1 MSLLRRGSLLVAA
14 GLFAVACGGASTPSS
29 APATTSTNPT
39 PAPTTATETTAP
51 ATDQP
56 TAEATAE
63 PTAEATPE
71 ATTGSDV
78 LDPSQSDAG
87 VVGRATISGDS
98 RTDVIRDGTWD
109 IVGVAEDGFGSGC
122 STSFD
127 GEEFIATAYDDDA
140 PEGEVMRLGVTVA
153 ASDIPEGDEV
163 VSGIEDGGVNI
174 DFQSEEFFGSSYSAD
189 TEDDDRTSVTIG
201 VTRSGDQLTF
211 DFNGLTWDGVEITGL
226 VVCDTAS

>member
-1 MSLLRRGSLLVAA
+1 MSLIRRGGLVMAA
-14 GLFAVACGGASTPSS
+14 GLFAVACGGGPAPTAAPATSATSPTPAATTVTETS
-29 APATTSTNPT
+29 APATDQPT
-39 PAPTTATETTAP
+39 E
-51 ATDQP
+51 QP

-63 PTAEATPE
+63 ATSGPSE
-71 ATTGSDV
+71 S

-87 VVGRATISGDS
+87 IVGRATISGDS

-122 STSFD
+122 SPSFD
-127 GEEFIATAYDDDA
+127 GEEFIASAYDDDA
-140 PEGEVMRLGVTVA
+140 PEGEVTRMGVTVA

-174 DFQSEEFFGSSYSAD
+174 EFQSEEFFGSSYSAD
-189 TEDDDRTSVTIG
+189 KEDDDRTSVTIG

-226 VVCDTAS
+226 IVCDTAS